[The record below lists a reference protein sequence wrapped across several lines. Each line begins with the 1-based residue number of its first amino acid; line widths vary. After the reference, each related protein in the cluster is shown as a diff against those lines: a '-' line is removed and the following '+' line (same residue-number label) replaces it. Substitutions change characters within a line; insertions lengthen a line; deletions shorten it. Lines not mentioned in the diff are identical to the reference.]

1 MYAADKRTG
10 QSKEGSGRVAL
21 HHATGVVHWYVS
33 LCEEKGLLYYN
44 VCVQYILYNVSIHNT
59 GKHIHVQL
67 QVLNFIQLLMSTL
80 LINSLHY
87 LVPSTRGSIL
97 ITIEY
102 HKLDQECTCISVHN
116 RVGGGDN
123 KS

>member
-1 MYAADKRTG
+1 MWPCTMPLESFTGTCHCVKKRVYCITMCVYNTFCITSQYTIQVNMYM
-10 QSKEGSGRVAL
+10 
-21 HHATGVVHWYVS
+21 Y
-33 LCEEKGLLYYN
+33 
-44 VCVQYILYNVSIHNT
+44 
-59 GKHIHVQL
+59 QL